1 MTPWGK
7 SWVRPR
13 PYFTITRR
21 SPILRPEVAMTAI
34 VIDGR
39 AVAEEIRAGLRE
51 RAAGPVE

>member
-21 SPILRPEVAMTAI
+21 SPILRPEVAMTAN
-34 VIDGR
+34 VIDWR